1 MEKIRP
7 AGFPSGGGLY
17 NPVYKKIRD
26 SQMTPSKAWEILSRA
41 PSVATGTHHIC
52 GSSTHQSAVQRSTI
66 SGDCGTLVA
75 EQNATGGLTTQS
87 GDFSS
92 SISRAYAALAKS
104 RAGRRLGGL
113 TMPGHSSS
121 DGSSNSDDSSSS
133 DEQRSQRAARNIS
146 QERQTNCHNVLH
158 AEQEKGPQKDPQKS
172 LEKARRQRMKRRERK
187 SFRRQCEAI
196 REKESRGEEA
206 YEIVQGRHFDP
217 SI

>member
-41 PSVATGTHHIC
+41 PSAATGTHHTC
-52 GSSTHQSAVQRSTI
+52 GSSTHQSTVQRSTM
-66 SGDCGTLVA
+66 SGDCGALVA
-75 EQNATGGLTTQS
+75 EQDATGGLTTLS

-113 TMPGHSSS
+113 TMPGHS
-121 DGSSNSDDSSSS
+121 DSDDSSSS
-133 DEQRSQRAARNIS
+133 DEQRSQHAARNIT
-146 QERQTNCHNVLH
+146 QERHTNCHNVLH
-158 AEQEKGPQKDPQKS
+158 AEHEKGPQKDPQKS

-187 SFRRQCEAI
+187 SFRRQCGAI
-196 REKESRGEEA
+196 REKEPRGEEA